1 MKRIRIR
8 STGRALVGKIGRR
21 LPAGVG
27 RVVRSTTAVTLTSAT
42 VAAAI
47 PAAATL
53 VAVTPA
59 VAQEPQSGD
68 VRLGISYEPGYVPA
82 LVVAPV
88 AARPG
93 LEAVASEASEIL
105 RTDLDFSDRFD
116 IIAIPDTLSAS
127 GPPNYALWN
136 QLGAVWLVTADVS
149 GSATSPILRLSLH
162 DVVYG
167 QLENVQAFSLPELTE
182 DGFRMAIHRAS
193 DAVVSW
199 ATDGQ
204 SGIAATRIAF
214 RRRGGDGT
222 SALYLVDSDG
232 HNPRRVSTGG
242 QSVYSPAFSRD
253 GSRIAYTSQTETG
266 DFALVEA
273 NLITGRRRTISTSP
287 LIQTPAYAPDGRL
300 GYAEITGGGVEVFLE
315 GAGRLTETRG
325 DALNPTF
332 SPDGLRFAFE
342 ADPTNQPQVYVQA
355 VAGGPPRRISVYVR
369 GERTNAVGP
378 DWSPNGDRIAY
389 AAISGRGFQVF
400 TVNPDG
406 TDRRMLTS
414 RGESEAPSWAP
425 DGRHLVFSSA
435 DSQGYALWILD
446 TVTGRSRV
454 LTSGRRDE
462 LPDWSPSLP
471 PGS

>member
-1 MKRIRIR
+1 MTWMNRSGTGKTRRRI
-8 STGRALVGKIGRR
+8 
-21 LPAGVG
+21 
-27 RVVRSTTAVTLTSAT
+27 
-42 VAAAI
+42 
-47 PAAATL
+47 ATL
-53 VAVTPA
+53 IWGAGLSISTPSLA
-59 VAQEPQSGD
+59 DAQEPQSGD

-93 LEAVASEASEIL
+93 LEAIADEASSIL
-105 RTDLDFSDRFD
+105 QTDLDFSDRFD
-116 IIAIPDTLSAS
+116 IIAIPDTLSS
-127 GPPNYALWN
+127 NGPPNYALWN

-149 GSATSPILRLSLH
+149 GSATSPILRVGLH

-167 QLENVQAFSLPELTE
+167 QLKNVQAFSLPQLTAGE
-182 DGFRMAIHRAS
+182 FRMAIHRAS
-193 DAVVSW
+193 DEIVSW

-204 SGIAATRIAF
+204 VGIAATRIAF

-232 HNPRRVSTGG
+232 HNPRRVATGS

-253 GSRIAYTSQTETG
+253 GSRIAYTSQTESG
-266 DFALVEA
+266 NFALLET
-273 NLITGRRRTISTSP
+273 NLITGSRRTISTSS
-287 LIQTPAYAPDGRL
+287 LIQTPAYGPDGRL
-300 GYAEITGGGVEVFLE
+300 GYAEISGDGVEVFLE

-332 SPDGLRFAFE
+332 SPDGRWFAFE

-355 VAGGPPRRISVYVR
+355 LTGGPPRRISVYVR
-369 GERTNAVGP
+369 RERTNAVGP
-378 DWSPNGDRIAY
+378 DWSPSGDRIAY

-435 DSQGYALWILD
+435 DAQGYALWILD

-454 LTSGRRDE
+454 LTSSRRDE